1 MATYRKLVRGKEKY
15 SLSEKKQLGELISN
29 HNEKYDKELKELEGK
44 TRYDHNRKKHVTMKQ
59 KQGFIA
65 AAVREFYTDLSKV
78 KHENQNLVKAL
89 KFAKRCNEKYLANDF
104 EEEEPPK
111 KRFRES
117 GAGRKC
123 KAPEVREAM
132 FEWFINIRGVLKER
146 LPKKMFR
153 TKGQQVYSERL
164 KQQPEPIPEE

>member
-1 MATYRKLVRGKEKY
+1 MATYRTFVRGKEKY

-44 TRYDHNRKKHVTMKQ
+44 TRYDHKRKKHVAMKP
-59 KQGFIA
+59 KQSFITA
-65 AAVREFYTDLSKV
+65 AIREFYTDLSKV
-78 KHENQNLVKAL
+78 RHENPNLVEAL

-104 EEEEPPK
+104 EEEERPK

-117 GAGRKC
+117 GAGRMC

-132 FEWFINIRGVLKER
+132 FERFINIRGVLKDVFQRKCFEQSASR
-146 LPKKMFR
+146 F
-153 TKGQQVYSERL
+153 TQND
-164 KQQPEPIPEE
+164 

>member
-1 MATYRKLVRGKEKY
+1 MATHRTFEGGKEKC

-29 HNEKYDKELKELEGK
+29 HKEKYDKELKELEGK
-44 TRYDHNRKKHVTMKQ
+44 TRYDHKQKKHVPMKR

-65 AAVREFYTDLSKV
+65 TAVSEFYTDLSKV
-78 KHENQNLVKAL
+78 KHVNPNFVMAL
-89 KFAKRCNEKYLANDF
+89 KFSRRCYEKYLANGF
-104 EEEEPPK
+104 EGEEPPK

-132 FEWFINIRGVLKER
+132 FEWFINVRGVLKGR
-146 LPKKMFR
+146 PPKKMFEQSASR
-153 TKGQQVYSERL
+153 FTQNG
-164 KQQPEPIPEE
+164 